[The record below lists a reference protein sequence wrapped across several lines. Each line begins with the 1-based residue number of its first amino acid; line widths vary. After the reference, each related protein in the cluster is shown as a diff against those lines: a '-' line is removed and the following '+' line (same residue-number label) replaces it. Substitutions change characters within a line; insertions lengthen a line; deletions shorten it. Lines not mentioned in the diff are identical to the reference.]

1 MLIRLS
7 PDLSGGLDHQFQLAP
22 LLVLGQQIAC
32 FSGCEAALRAE
43 RQTLDRDVLGRLVYP
58 TQKIVLG
65 LHHMVFGANQ
75 SQHNSLVVRQKSEWL
90 KPACSFCVVLQQD
103 STDIKCPEQLL
114 GDGFVTDFDI
124 PFALVVPRQMC
135 ITTVASAFPALAK
148 QALSAAIYTF
158 S

>member
-1 MLIRLS
+1 MY
-7 PDLSGGLDHQFQLAP
+7 P
-22 LLVLGQQIAC
+22 LLKREG
-32 FSGCEAALRAE
+32 
-43 RQTLDRDVLGRLVYP
+43 LVN
-58 TQKIVLG
+58 TQ
-65 LHHMVFGANQ
+65 A
-75 SQHNSLVVRQKSEWL
+75 S
-90 KPACSFCVVLQQD
+90 
-103 STDIKCPEQLL
+103 EQLL